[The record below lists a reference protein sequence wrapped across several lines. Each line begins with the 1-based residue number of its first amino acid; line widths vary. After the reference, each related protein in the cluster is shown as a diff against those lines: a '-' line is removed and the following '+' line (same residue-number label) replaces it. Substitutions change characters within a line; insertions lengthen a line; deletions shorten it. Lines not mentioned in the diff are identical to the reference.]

1 MFGFGSGSNMIGIMI
16 IVINCCMKVISMVVY
31 IYYIHLKN
39 EEYLGL
45 LRPVAIVWE
54 LLVHIYVVDH

>member
-1 MFGFGSGSNMIGIMI
+1 MIGIMI